1 MEMLPAVICRK
12 EDAVNVDDVDFNV
25 LDKSPEEVAAMT
37 QKIQDNWA
45 RMIRNEPQ
53 IKMVLAGNMLELIE
67 KGVIEMD
74 A

>member
-1 MEMLPAVICRK
+1 MLPAVICRK